1 MGEEMGSVRNRL
13 VGEVML
19 REVVT
24 ARRGA
29 TLSQVE
35 GLMHAA
41 RLRHLLVVENG
52 IVVGLLSHRAILEAS
67 MAALRENV
75 EATARLSTATIDP
88 LVHEDPLTIG
98 PEGSLETAA
107 SRMLALRLGC
117 LPVTTPS
124 AHGPRLEGLITEA
137 GLLRAAYLPAP
148 PRS

>member
-1 MGEEMGSVRNRL
+1 MESARNRL

-24 ARRGA
+24 ARRDA

-52 IVVGLLSHRAILEAS
+52 IVVGLVSHREILEA
-67 MAALRENV
+67 AFAVLRENV
-75 EATARLSTATIDP
+75 RARGAERLSTTTIDH
-88 LVHEDPLTIG
+88 LVQEDPLTIG
-98 PEGSLETAA
+98 PEGSLEAAA

-124 AHGPRLEGLITEA
+124 PDGPRLEGLITEA

-148 PRS
+148 RRS